1 MEPWVPL
8 YSDSMSLDLSLT
20 SPTVLAEQVLRVQTN
35 TINAYVAARALC
47 CNMEAMAFRLT
58 SLVDGHV
65 DQFYQGRDSDDACTS
80 RATLGSNDML
90 HDEYFWGN
98 IRATR
103 PRRNL

>member
-1 MEPWVPL
+1 MPL

-20 SPTVLAEQVLRVQTN
+20 SPTVLAEKVLRVQTN

-47 CNMEAMAFRLT
+47 CNMEAIAERLT
-58 SLVDGHV
+58 SLVDLHV
-65 DQFYQGRDSDDACTS
+65 DEFYQGRDSDDANS
-80 RATLGSNDML
+80 SAATLGSNEML